1 MKRNSIFY
9 KKYLLNLIKKYLNTK
24 KRILNKIKKFNHKDN
39 ILKNI
44 KIYEL
49 TPTNQIN
56 DYTYLEY
63 LEAAINKKNITKSK
77 RFDLKGSETIGNVS
91 NKTRYILWT

>member
-63 LEAAINKKNITKSK
+63 LEAAINKK
-77 RFDLKGSETIGNVS
+77 
-91 NKTRYILWT
+91 ILQILLYLVLMGLVKVVF